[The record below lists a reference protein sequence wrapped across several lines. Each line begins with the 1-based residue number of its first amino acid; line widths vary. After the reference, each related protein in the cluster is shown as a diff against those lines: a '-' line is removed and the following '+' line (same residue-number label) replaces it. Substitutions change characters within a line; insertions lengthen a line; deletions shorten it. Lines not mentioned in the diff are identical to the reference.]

1 MSSDISVEKVRVLAR
16 LKPALTAA
24 ERSLPSCVAWTDDS
38 VTLTEPTQQ
47 VRAPW
52 GSKSFLFFN
61 G

>member
-1 MSSDISVEKVRVLAR
+1 MSSDICVEKVRVLAR

-47 VRAPW
+47 VR
-52 GSKSFLFFN
+52 GRGKTFFSFFN